1 MNHQDILRTAAAT
14 VTERGKGYGDVEFMF
29 DLVAQLAT
37 LVTGREFTPA
47 DVTVIHECTKL
58 ARRRVNPDNPDH
70 YIDQINYTAFSAQLA
85 RLNAVPSAAHEPVSV
100 DQQLG
105 DKVEADIIKLAK
117 KFAPLKE
124 AEPEKMEASK

>member
-1 MNHQDILRTAAAT
+1 MNHQDILRAAAST

-47 DVTVIHECTKL
+47 DITVIHECTKL
-58 ARRRVNPDNPDH
+58 ARRRVDPSNPDH

-85 RLNAVPSAAHEPVSV
+85 RLKSVPSAAHEPVNIDSN
-100 DQQLG
+100 LS
-105 DKVEADIIKLAK
+105 KVEAEIIKIAK
-117 KFAPLKE
+117 KLPPNEKDAATVPE
-124 AEPEKMEASK
+124 AASK